1 MYRGLGGG
9 GGGGVC
15 WQRGGHYPGDP
26 TGHRGQRGRRGS
38 AGGRASP
45 GQGATNR
52 RTGPVGASLGRGGGR
67 QAGRQTGGPFK
78 GAEKRGQRWG
88 GRRGGRAAE
97 GQRGRPGAAAA
108 AGQRQLGR
116 SRRAALVGDSSSSP
130 NRDGRTDGRRAAC
143 QGWAQAGGGRR
154 SGGSSPVEAAPL
166 VRPLPLLRF
175 FARGSSWTGRARS
188 RKPGGAAMAARGS

>member
-1 MYRGLGGG
+1 MCAGSEAGIIQETRRATAGREAEEA
-9 GGGGVC
+9 
-15 WQRGGHYPGDP
+15 QR
-26 TGHRGQRGRRGS
+26 

-52 RTGPVGASLGRGGGR
+52 RTGPVGASLGRGG

-116 SRRAALVGDSSSSP
+116 SRRAALVGDSSSSSP
-130 NRDGRTDGRRAAC
+130 NRDGRTKSRLPGLGTSGRRAEEWRV
-143 QGWAQAGGGRR
+143 QPR
-154 SGGSSPVEAAPL
+154 
-166 VRPLPLLRF
+166 
-175 FARGSSWTGRARS
+175 RGSSARAPPPASPVLRTWLLLD
-188 RKPGGAAMAARGS
+188 REG